1 MVLDIAKPGW
11 WNRRGGQLGVSMEYV
26 KQLNVVMDNI
36 SSSSGEIG
44 KIIAAVGGGKP
55 CGTLI
60 PGPHQC

>member
-1 MVLDIAKPGW
+1 MVEQT
-11 WNRRGGQLGVSMEYV
+11 GGQLGVGMEYV
-26 KQLNVVMDNI
+26 KQLNVAMDNI